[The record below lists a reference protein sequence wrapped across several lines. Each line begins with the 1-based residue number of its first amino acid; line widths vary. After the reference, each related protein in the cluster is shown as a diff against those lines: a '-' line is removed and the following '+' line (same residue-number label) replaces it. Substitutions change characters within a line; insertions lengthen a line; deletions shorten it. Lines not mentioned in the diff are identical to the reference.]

1 MSSGARVSG
10 DRPGRVSSRLAD
22 LGVDVFLV
30 HGAANRRYLSGFTGS
45 AGVLV
50 IGVEQQVLVT
60 DFRYTVQAGEQAPA
74 FTVVEASEPLA
85 GLADAV
91 TAMGA
96 TRVGFEPEHVTYA
109 GFQKLEARLA
119 ELTPP
124 ASLVPVADVVEQL
137 RVIKDPAETAMMRE
151 AVHIAD
157 QVMARAAEWIKPG
170 VRERELANRLESAMR
185 DLGAEGPA
193 FGTIVAAGPN
203 AAMAH
208 HEPGDHTIAAGEPV
222 IVDLGARLKGY
233 CSDITRTFVAG
244 TGDETFQ
251 RIYSLVLEAQRA
263 AEAGMRAG
271 MSGRAADALARDPIA
286 AAGHGQDFGHG
297 TGHGVGL
304 EIHENPR
311 LSVRSDDTLAS
322 GMVTSVE
329 PGVYLPGW
337 GGVRIEDLVLVQDD
351 GVEVL
356 TKAPK

>member
-1 MSSGARVSG
+1 MSGGDLTSGA
-10 DRPGRVSSRLAD
+10 RPGRVSSQLAA
-22 LGVDVFLV
+22 LGVDVLLV

-74 FTVVEASEPLA
+74 FAVVEASDPLE

-91 TAMGA
+91 AAAGA
-96 TRVGFEPEHVTYA
+96 TRIGFEPEHLTYA

-119 ELTPP
+119 ELTTP
-124 ASLVPVADVVEQL
+124 ARLVPCADVVEQL
-137 RVIKDPAETAMMRE
+137 RVIKDPAEAAVMRE
-151 AVHIAD
+151 AVEIAD
-157 QVMARAAEWIKPG
+157 QVMARAAAWIQPG
-170 VRERELANRLESAMR
+170 VRERELANRLETAMR

-193 FGTIVAAGPN
+193 FDTIVAAGPN

-208 HEPGDHTIAAGEPV
+208 HQPGDHAIAEGEPV

-244 TGDETFQ
+244 EADETFQ
-251 RIYSLVLEAQRA
+251 RIYGLVLEAQRA
-263 AEAGMRAG
+263 AEAGLRAG
-271 MSGRAADALARDPIA
+271 MSGRDADALARDPIA
-286 AAGHGQDFGHG
+286 AAGHGKDFGHG

-304 EIHENPR
+304 EIHEAPR

-322 GMVTSVE
+322 GMITSVE

-337 GGVRIEDLVLVQDD
+337 GGVRIEDLVLVQDG
-351 GVEVL
+351 GVEIL
-356 TKAPK
+356 TRSPK